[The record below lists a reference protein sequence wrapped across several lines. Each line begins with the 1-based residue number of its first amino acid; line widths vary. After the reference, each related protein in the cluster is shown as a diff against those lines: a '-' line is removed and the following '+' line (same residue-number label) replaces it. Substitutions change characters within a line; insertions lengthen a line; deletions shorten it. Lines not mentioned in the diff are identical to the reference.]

1 MTETKTKVL
10 RETLTEAKTVPR
22 EMLTKAKTV
31 PPPPEM
37 LTAVKLDTSWLSAE
51 ILNLIVRLL
60 LTLIG

>member
-10 RETLTEAKTVPR
+10 RETLTEAKTVLR
-22 EMLTKAKTV
+22 ETLTDAKTV
-31 PPPPEM
+31 PREM